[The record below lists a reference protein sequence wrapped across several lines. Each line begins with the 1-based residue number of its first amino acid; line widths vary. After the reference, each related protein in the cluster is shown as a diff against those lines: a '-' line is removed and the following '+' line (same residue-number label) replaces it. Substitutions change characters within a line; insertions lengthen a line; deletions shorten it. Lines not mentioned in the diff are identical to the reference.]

1 MTQKCPRQFSKS
13 RLEFVDVMGQIEW
26 SSRAWLQQEY
36 QGGEEEKKF
45 ENNIDFVRWQ
55 SSNESLSNFWI
66 THIANIS
73 FSFLTICYAF
83 IARFGYVSILR
94 TFTFP
99 CCPFVTLYLAYFWFH
114 LLCDCCVIKSG
125 RFSFS
130 CCPVVMLVSC
140 TVLVSSFVP
149 L

>member
-83 IARFGYVSILR
+83 IARNLGLNSLISTLVTSVSFELLLFLVVRLSLCISRIFGSTCYAIFVLLNQADLV
-94 TFTFP
+94 FP
-99 CCPFVTLYLAYFWFH
+99 VVQ
-114 LLCDCCVIKSG
+114 LLC
-125 RFSFS
+125 
-130 CCPVVMLVSC
+130 
-140 TVLVSSFVP
+140 
-149 L
+149 